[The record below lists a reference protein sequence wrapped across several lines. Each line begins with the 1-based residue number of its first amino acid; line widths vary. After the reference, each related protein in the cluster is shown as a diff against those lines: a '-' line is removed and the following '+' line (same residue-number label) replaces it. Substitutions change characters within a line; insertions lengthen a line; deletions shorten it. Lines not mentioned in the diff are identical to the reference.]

1 MASLCERRVNTS
13 LRGMLL
19 RRVVEVFRGEEGAD
33 DSSDDSSQGITGGD
47 GRFGADQSTRAAAGE
62 ATEEKADG
70 GAEGGAQPLQ
80 Q

>member
-1 MASLCERRVNTS
+1 
-13 LRGMLL
+13 MLL

-62 ATEEKADG
+62 ATEEG
-70 GAEGGAQPLQ
+70 PSRCSSEGVGFA
-80 Q
+80 